1 LKTGIVKQGLPPF
14 ITSLFLYTFQYE
26 FNCLGDSTHFYVNT
40 VEKIDSVIWDFGDE
54 TTSDLETSHIYQ
66 NTGDYTVTLT
76 KIVNGKPETL
86 LKNWLPFI
94 NTDYIYNPI
103 QACTMRYSGHKST
116 DGLSLFNLELAND
129 AICLENEDYEVFY
142 YHN

>member
-1 LKTGIVKQGLPPF
+1 
-14 ITSLFLYTFQYE
+14 LFR
-26 FNCLGDSTHFYVNT
+26 DSTHFYVNT

-54 TTSDLETSHIYQ
+54 TTSTDLETSHIYQ

-76 KIVNGKPETL
+76 KNSKRETRD
-86 LKNWLPFI
+86 PI
-94 NTDYIYNPI
+94 EMVTIYTPTISTTI

-129 AICLENEDYEVFY
+129 AICLGNEDYEVFY
-142 YHN
+142 YHSTIDAENDLNNRSIG